1 MSHRPAMSITPQAAT
16 LAPSEAPAGAFALG
30 AVCRRLAGLRLF
42 ALLLFLGLGGLGL
55 GAGGCSHLRPIPGTK
70 IPDTAENREVLGRV
84 EEYRL
89 AMEHRDASKL
99 LTLAHPN
106 YYEDSG
112 TPTGADDYGFPGLKR
127 VLEAR
132 LGALRWLRYLI
143 KYRDIHVEGNRAW
156 VDIRYDI
163 SFQLLTEMGEKWERR
178 QNEKRMELIKDSDK
192 EGGSRWLFVSGY

>member
-1 MSHRPAMSITPQAAT
+1 MPHPQMTPPPRSAAAT
-16 LAPSEAPAGAFALG
+16 
-30 AVCRRLAGLRLF
+30 
-42 ALLLFLGLGGLGL
+42 ALLLRVLVCLGLGL
-55 GAGGCSHLRPIPGTK
+55 GLSSTGCATFRPIPGTK
-70 IPDTAENREVLGRV
+70 IADTPEHRELIQRV

-89 AMEHRDASKL
+89 AMESRDASKL

-112 TPTGADDYGFPGLKR
+112 TPTGSDDYGYPGLKR
-127 VLEAR
+127 VLESR

-143 KYRDIHVEGNRAW
+143 RYRDVHVETNRAW

-178 QNEKRMELIKDSDK
+178 QNEKRLELIKDKD
-192 EGGSRWLFVSGY
+192 RWLFVSGY

>member
-1 MSHRPAMSITPQAAT
+1 MSHRPATSKLPQEVPQAVSQ
-16 LAPSEAPAGAFALG
+16 APWLTTSRLG
-30 AVCRRLAGLRLF
+30 AACRRLAGLRLF
-42 ALLLFLGLGGLGL
+42 ALLLFLGLGLGL
-55 GAGGCSHLRPIPGTK
+55 GAGGCSHMRPIPGTK
-70 IPDTAENREVLGRV
+70 IPDTAENREVLARV